1 MRSLVEMPAALRRR
15 IKFVLSDI
23 DDTMTHDGRLP
34 AASHAA
40 MEALKSSGRIV
51 IPVTGRPAGW
61 CDLIARQWAV
71 DAVIGENGAL
81 YYRYDA
87 ATRHMYRVYAREEA
101 QRAEDQRR
109 LGSIAV
115 DVRRQVPASA
125 IAADQP
131 FRVTDL
137 AVDFA
142 EDVGPLPDR
151 DIQAIA
157 GIFAAHGATAK
168 VSSIHVNGWFGEHD
182 KLSMTKRL
190 FAEIFS
196 VDIEQDNSACLFI
209 GDSPNDG
216 PMFSYFDNS
225 VGVANVRDFAA
236 HMTAFPKWVTMGR
249 AADGFAEA
257 ARIILADGG

>member
-1 MRSLVEMPAALRRR
+1 MRALEEMPADLRRR

-40 MEALKSSGRIV
+40 MEALQASGRVV

-71 DAVIGENGAL
+71 DAVVGENGAL
-81 YYRYDA
+81 YYRYDPA
-87 ATRHMYRVYAREEA
+87 ARHMHRVYAREDA
-101 QRAEDQRR
+101 QRVEDQRR
-109 LGSIAV
+109 LASIAA
-115 DVRRQVPASA
+115 DVRNRVPASA

-151 DIQAIA
+151 DIKMIA
-157 GIFAAHGATAK
+157 EIFATHGATAK
-168 VSSIHVNGWFGEHD
+168 VSSIHVNGWFGQHD
-182 KLSMTKRL
+182 KLSMTRRL
-190 FAEIFS
+190 LWEIFS
-196 VDIEQDNSACLFI
+196 MDIERDNGACLFI

-225 VGVANVRDFAA
+225 VGVANVQDFMA
-236 HMTAFPKWVTMGR
+236 HMTAFPKWVTAGR